1 MNIKYLKYVYSYF
14 KGTLKWMKFNKENN
28 TTVQTAKL
36 CVRQML
42 TIHITTGNPKRI
54 DEIKDSVFTNE
65 GL

>member
-1 MNIKYLKYVYSYF
+1 
-14 KGTLKWMKFNKENN
+14 MKFNKKNN
-28 TTVQTAKL
+28 TTAQTVKL

-54 DEIKDSVFTNE
+54 DEIKDSVLTNE